1 MALVPHIDAVTVRR
15 MADLAHLSLSDEE
28 VGFYQKYLEKILNF
42 VSQLDEVSVP
52 VGSPPVELPPT
63 FERDDIVLPS
73 LDAELAVSQTKIT
86 TGTSFRVPRIVE

>member
-1 MALVPHIDAVTVRR
+1 MANVPHIDAVTVRR

-42 VSQLDEVSVP
+42 VSQLDAVSVSAGSSPAEP
-52 VGSPPVELPPT
+52 VPT

-73 LDAELAVSQTKIT
+73 LDSEVAVSQTKVS
-86 TGTSFRVPRIVE
+86 TGTSFRVPRIIE